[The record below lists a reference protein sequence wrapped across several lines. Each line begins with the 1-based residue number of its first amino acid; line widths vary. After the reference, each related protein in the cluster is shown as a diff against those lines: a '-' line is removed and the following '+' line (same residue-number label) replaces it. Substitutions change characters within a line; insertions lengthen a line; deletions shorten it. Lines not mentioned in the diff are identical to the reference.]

1 VDFFILAL
9 SKKSALKMYI
19 EESIAKSPSPRI
31 TDYFSQGFN
40 IFFKKP
46 WLFVGF
52 ILIFFGINFGLSII
66 PFGGLVFSI
75 FFQPLLMIGLYV
87 VADRINYQE
96 EVEFSYF
103 FDGFRGDIGKVIVA
117 NLLMFL
123 MFLVPLALLFGGFV
137 SVLGLDNL
145 IAAASQKPEDVD
157 IESIANFSAGAGIMI
172 FIGVLLIMYLGFSY
186 TFVLHMVRFKN
197 LSGWQALEASRKLV
211 GKHFLSIFLFAF
223 LGAIINLAGIL
234 LLVVGLLVTIP
245 ASLIATYVAFD
256 DLVKARDT
264 EAEDEIMDH
273 FISE

>member
-1 VDFFILAL
+1 
-9 SKKSALKMYI
+9 MNI
-19 EESIAKSPSPRI
+19 EESIAKSPSPRV

-46 WLFVGF
+46 WLFIGF

-96 EVEFSYF
+96 DVEFSYF
-103 FDGFRGDIGKVIVA
+103 FDGFRGDMARVIVA
-117 NLLMFL
+117 NLLMFTV
-123 MFLVPLALLFGGFV
+123 FLLPLALLFGGFV

-145 IAAASQKPEDVD
+145 IAAASQNPEDVD

-172 FIGVLLIMYLGFSY
+172 FLGAVLILYLSLSY
-186 TFVLHMVRFKN
+186 LFVLHMVRFKQ
-197 LSGWQALEASRKLV
+197 LSGWKALEASRKLV
-211 GKHFLSIFLFAF
+211 AKHFFSIFLFSILAV
-223 LGAIINLAGIL
+223 LVNLAGIL
-234 LLVVGLLVTIP
+234 LLFIGVFVTIP
-245 ASLIATYVAFD
+245 ATLIATYVAFD
-256 DLVKARDT
+256 DMVLARDAD
-264 EAEDEIMDH
+264 AEDEILDH

>member
-1 VDFFILAL
+1 
-9 SKKSALKMYI
+9 MNI
-19 EESIAKSPSPRI
+19 EESIAKSPSPRV

-46 WLFVGF
+46 WLFIGF

-96 EVEFSYF
+96 DVEFSYF
-103 FDGFRGDIGKVIVA
+103 FDGFRGDMGKVIVA

-123 MFLVPLALLFGGFV
+123 MFLVPLALLFGGFF
-137 SVLGLDNL
+137 SVLGFDN
-145 IAAASQKPEDVD
+145 IVAAMSQRPQDVD
-157 IESIANFSAGAGIMI
+157 PDAVANIGVAAGIMI
-172 FIGVLLIMYLGFSY
+172 FIAVLLIMYLGFSY
-186 TFVLHMVRFKN
+186 TFVLHMVRFKD

-211 GKHFLSIFLFAF
+211 GKHFFSIFLFAL

-234 LLVVGLLVTIP
+234 LLVVGLLITIP
-245 ASLIATYVAFD
+245 ATLIATYVAFD
-256 DLVKARDT
+256 DLVLARDAA
-264 EAEDEIMDH
+264 AEDDIIDH
-273 FISE
+273 FISQ